1 MATRQQ
7 LRAYVNELIKGYF
20 TTAFDYHPGQLYEDD
35 LPCAAVSFDSGSTER
50 DFDDHAETSARLVI
64 DITARTNGAI
74 DTELD
79 LLGSKVEQAIRTDP
93 TLGGLAAVI
102 ERDGFQY
109 NRDPESLD
117 ASLSLSFTVL
127 YNDED

>member
-7 LRAYVNELIKGYF
+7 LRAHIKGLIQNHF
-20 TTAFDYHPGQLYEDD
+20 TTVFDYQPGQLYEDD
-35 LPCAAVSFDSGSTER
+35 LPCASVAFESGSSAR
-50 DFDDHAETSARLVI
+50 GFDDYVDTSARLVI

-79 LLGSKVEQAIRTDP
+79 LLGSKVEQAIRADP
-93 TLGGLAAVI
+93 KLGGLAVAI
-102 ERDGFQY
+102 ERNGFQY
-109 NRDPESLD
+109 DRDPESLD
-117 ASLSLSFTVL
+117 ACLSLSFTVL